1 MQTEGNIPNRQ
12 VIPPSDL
19 RFTFFYYL
27 FFILFLLYLWEKK
40 VSRLNSEYFSTLS
53 EYLLSS
59 HFEIDSPFSDTTLST
74 RRCDDPWPAGC
85 WSCQMKLAPS
95 LCLLASYITLTPA
108 AYQRAEEAIKWRM
121 SNLFPFDGGNTKK
134 KKRKRRFHS
143 ILVLFPFSL
152 EVENRKKL

>member
-19 RFTFFYYL
+19 RFTFSA
-27 FFILFLLYLWEKK
+27 ISVKKK

-134 KKRKRRFHS
+134 KEKKKKVPLHPS
-143 ILVLFPFSL
+143 LVSLFFRSG
-152 EVENRKKL
+152 ES

>member
-19 RFTFFYYL
+19 RFTFSAIFVK
-27 FFILFLLYLWEKK
+27 KK

-108 AYQRAEEAIKWRM
+108 AYQRAEEAIK
-121 SNLFPFDGGNTKK
+121 
-134 KKRKRRFHS
+134 
-143 ILVLFPFSL
+143 
-152 EVENRKKL
+152 